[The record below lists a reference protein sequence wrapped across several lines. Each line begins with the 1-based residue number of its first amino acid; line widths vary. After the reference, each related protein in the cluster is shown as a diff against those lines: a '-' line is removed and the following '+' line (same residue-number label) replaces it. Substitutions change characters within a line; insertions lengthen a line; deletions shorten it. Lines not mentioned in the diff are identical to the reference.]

1 MAAEAPDDS
10 PTEPGDTPAEGAVE
24 ESAPDEDAFPVVD
37 EDEDLWGSLLTEEG
51 EEGSFQSEAVT

>member
-1 MAAEAPDDS
+1 
-10 PTEPGDTPAEGAVE
+10 VE
-24 ESAPDEDAFPVVD
+24 ESAPDEDAFPVAD